1 MPTVE
6 TIPLATGYLVP
17 RCIVGGW
24 QLSSGHSPGSTGKAE
39 LFESLAKYVD
49 AGLSTFDCADI
60 YTGVEALL
68 GDFRDWYRGHRGKP
82 AAGRIHV
89 HTKFVPD
96 LDELPRISRRYVE
109 SIVDRSLRR
118 LRADQLDLVQFHW
131 WDYGVPG
138 YVETAGWLAELRRAG
153 KIRHLGATNFD
164 TPRFEELLR
173 SGAGF
178 VSHQV
183 QYSLLDRRVERGM
196 ADLCRRHGVQLLCYG
211 TVAGGFLSERFVGMP
226 APGGAPDNRSRVK
239 YRLIIDEFG
248 GWPAFQRLLH
258 VLARVAERR
267 QAGIANVATRWVL
280 DRPQVGAVIV
290 GARDATHLAETLRTF
305 ALELE
310 PDDLEQI
317 AAALADHP
325 GPRGDV
331 YELERAPTG
340 PHAAI
345 MRYNLNAAGE

>member
-1 MPTVE
+1 LPTVE
-6 TIPLATGYLVP
+6 TIPLTAGYLIP

-24 QLSSGHSPGSTGKAE
+24 QLSGGHSPASTSGAE
-39 LFESLAKYVD
+39 IFESLANYVD

-68 GDFRDWYRGHRGKP
+68 GNFRDWYRRQRGNS
-82 AAGRIHV
+82 AADHIHV

-118 LRADQLDLVQFHW
+118 LRADRLDLVQFHW
-131 WDYGVPG
+131 WDYNVPG
-138 YVETAGWLAELRRAG
+138 YVEAAGWLAELRRAG
-153 KIRHLGATNFD
+153 KIGHLGATNFD
-164 TPRFEELLR
+164 TIRFEELLR
-173 SGAGF
+173 SGVELVA
-178 VSHQV
+178 HQV

-196 ADLCRRHGVQLLCYG
+196 TDLCRRHGVRLLCYG

-226 APGGAPDNRSRVK
+226 APGGSPDNRSQVK

-248 GWPAFQRLLH
+248 GWPSFQRLLQA
-258 VLARVAERR
+258 LARVAERH
-267 QAGIANVATRWVL
+267 QTGIANVATRWIL
-280 DRPQVGAVIV
+280 DRPQVGAAIV
-290 GARDATHLAETLRTF
+290 GARDSTHLAASLRTF
-305 ALELE
+305 ALKLE
-310 PDDLEQI
+310 PDDLDQV
-317 AAALADHP
+317 AAVLAEHP

-331 YELERAPTG
+331 YELEREPRG

-345 MRYNLNAAGE
+345 MRYNLNTGG